1 MLPEEL
7 QILHILTNDVKI
19 KVRVGSE
26 YGLEFKTIIGIMQG
40 DCLSAILFIF
50 YLAHAL
56 AGHGHSITS
65 NQPLQENQNNATFTV
80 QPKYAD
86 DITYAS
92 TSYTV
97 INHTK
102 VIVPEK
108 LKNFNLQVNE
118 TKTEEYEVPDKENPH
133 ENVSRKKC

>member
-1 MLPEEL
+1 MSKAFDTVNCNKLFEGLEEIMLPDEL
-7 QILHILTNDVKI
+7 HILHILTNYVKI

-26 YGLEFKTIIGIMQG
+26 YGEEFKTIIGIMQR
-40 DCLSAILFIF
+40 DCLSATLFIF
-50 YLAHAL
+50 YLARVL
-56 AGHGHSITS
+56 ADQGHIITS
-65 NQPLQENQNNATFTV
+65 NQPPQENQNNATFTV

-97 INHTK
+97 ISHTK

-108 LKNFNLQVNE
+108 L
-118 TKTEEYEVPDKENPH
+118 
-133 ENVSRKKC
+133 